1 MKMDIQKKIKWLTNK
16 RSLVYIFAIVSITMA
31 FACTASQ
38 SYVSQEEKRKK
49 AEALRNLGEAHL
61 VSGNYTAALSKLLDA
76 EKISPQNPYIHDDL
90 GLVYMSK
97 GRPDLAIG
105 HFNKALSIKPDFTP
119 AMNNLG
125 TAYLARK
132 DWDTAI
138 SIFKKITGDLLYAT
152 PYMPLSNIGWAYY
165 NKKRFA
171 LAKKYYGNALKMEP
185 EFITALHGLGL
196 TYTALGDYVQAIKTL
211 EKGVKLAPGYADIYL
226 ALGNAYR
233 WSRNYK
239 NALKNY
245 EKVIELAEENS
256 LVAIEAA
263 KKVNELK

>member
-1 MKMDIQKKIKWLTNK
+1 MNIIKKLKRLNNK
-16 RSLVYIFAIVSITMA
+16 RFLIYICAIVSMTMA

-38 SYVSQEEKRKK
+38 SYVSEEEKLKK

-61 VSGNYTAALSKLLDA
+61 VSGNYTAALGKLLDA
-76 EKISPQNPYIHDDL
+76 EKISPQNPYIQDDL
-90 GLVYMSK
+90 GLVYIAK
-97 GRPDLAIG
+97 GRPDLAIK
-105 HFNKALSIKPDFTP
+105 HFKKALVIKPDFTP

-132 DWDTAI
+132 EWDTAI
-138 SIFKKITGDLLYAT
+138 SIFKRINRDLLYAT

-165 NKKRFA
+165 NKKRYK
-171 LAKKYYGNALKMEP
+171 LAKKYYMDALKMEP
-185 EFITALHGLGL
+185 QFVTALHGLGL
-196 TYTALGDYVQAIKTL
+196 TYTALGEYVQAVKTL
-211 EKGVKLAPGYADIYL
+211 EKGVKLAPRYADIYL

-233 WSRNYK
+233 WSRDYK
-239 NALKNY
+239 KALKNY

-256 LVAIEAA
+256 LVTVEAT